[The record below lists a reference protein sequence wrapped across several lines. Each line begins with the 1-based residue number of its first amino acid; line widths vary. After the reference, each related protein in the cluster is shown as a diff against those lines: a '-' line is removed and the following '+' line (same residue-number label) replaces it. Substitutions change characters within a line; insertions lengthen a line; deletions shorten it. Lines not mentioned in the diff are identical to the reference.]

1 MNIWI
6 VDSTASTVGFSVPHM
21 MVSSVKGK
29 FEEFSG
35 EIEGDALDLTKSSVQ
50 FQVAVRSIQTD
61 NKERDVHLCSQD
73 FFDAQSFPYMSFF
86 SRSIYLDKDN
96 MYRMAGDLTIKQTT
110 KKQLFCVTPL
120 EPETFDARYLAE
132 GKIKRKEFGL
142 TWNRAIEAG
151 GVMVGDTIDI
161 QLTIAVKKK

>member
-1 MNIWI
+1 MTFTSSPFTLPVSKQGNILITLLVCFQLVFLTRFFILTFKGFSFTVYISKDPQGGEKVNIWI

-73 FFDAQSFPYMSFF
+73 FF
-86 SRSIYLDKDN
+86 
-96 MYRMAGDLTIKQTT
+96 
-110 KKQLFCVTPL
+110 
-120 EPETFDARYLAE
+120 
-132 GKIKRKEFGL
+132 
-142 TWNRAIEAG
+142 
-151 GVMVGDTIDI
+151 
-161 QLTIAVKKK
+161 

>member
-73 FFDAQSFPYMSFF
+73 FF
-86 SRSIYLDKDN
+86 
-96 MYRMAGDLTIKQTT
+96 
-110 KKQLFCVTPL
+110 
-120 EPETFDARYLAE
+120 
-132 GKIKRKEFGL
+132 
-142 TWNRAIEAG
+142 
-151 GVMVGDTIDI
+151 
-161 QLTIAVKKK
+161 